1 MWMLGLSCS
10 LTWLRMQVHG
20 SLAVSRR
27 LHDVHWCRIHVP
39 LMYHWCTMT
48 WSLTPGYCRCAEP
61 HRAFGWN
68 GVGSRIQAVDSLGK
82 SAKYSNCMRHK
93 EWQKATESRNTSEI
107 SCCSSFKRA
116 LPQLWNLWL
125 RTPTPHHRRRHPG
138 LRRAEPFQKTFCNVL
153 RCSVFRYASMVCD
166 APCRRRFENFMSI
179 CDDFVLAWV
188 FVKSYKYSLYIIY
201 NHIYIYTVTL
211 HTLQQGQN
219 LEPCSNHSKFSALL
233 CCQPDQVHI
242 PRNPQP
248 GLRKTCPTGSWVL
261 DYTTDFSLCFSLDT
275 TLDISTL

>member
-188 FVKSYKYSLYIIY
+188 FVKSYKYSLCI
-201 NHIYIYTVTL
+201 
-211 HTLQQGQN
+211 
-219 LEPCSNHSKFSALL
+219 
-233 CCQPDQVHI
+233 
-242 PRNPQP
+242 
-248 GLRKTCPTGSWVL
+248 
-261 DYTTDFSLCFSLDT
+261 
-275 TLDISTL
+275 